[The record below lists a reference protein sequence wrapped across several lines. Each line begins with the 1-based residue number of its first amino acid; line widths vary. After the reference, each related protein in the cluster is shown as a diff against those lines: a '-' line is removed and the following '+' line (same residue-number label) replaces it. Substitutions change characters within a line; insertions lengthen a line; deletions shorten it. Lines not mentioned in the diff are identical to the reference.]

1 MRVRWS
7 GSFISMVLSLALT
20 VSACGNDAEPSSAA
34 VVTEPTSAVATTTTP
49 ATTAAPVATT
59 STTTVSTT
67 TPVAPTSTTT
77 ALEEPTTTTTAA
89 PTTTVAPEVAALSLR
104 PDGVGGYRFG
114 SAIIPV
120 IDALVAVLG
129 DPISDAAWEYPTE
142 FGEGRLDAFGDFSF
156 PYEFGRQTCFANEF
170 CVEAG
175 GPESSEMTFVGW
187 TQSEGPESL
196 VTTLG
201 ITIGSVWSDNARV
214 MSVDEGGCLSFGT
227 GASGGIDLQLQSS
240 GALFSAPDGSGGYTI
255 GEPEPADVMVV
266 GLSAGDLRT
275 FMYGDC

>member
-1 MRVRWS
+1 M
-7 GSFISMVLSLALT
+7 LSVVAA
-20 VSACGNDAEPSSAA
+20 VSACGDGGEPGSAA
-34 VVTEPTSAVATTTTP
+34 VVTEPTASSATVATTV
-49 ATTAAPVATT
+49 TTAVPAITT
-59 STTTVSTT
+59 STTTVRTTT
-67 TPVAPTSTTT
+67 TPAPSSITTIAAEETS
-77 ALEEPTTTTTAA
+77 TTTTAA
-89 PTTTVAPEVAALSLR
+89 PTTTVAPDLAALSLR
-104 PDGVGGYRFG
+104 PDGVGRYRFG
-114 SAIIPV
+114 SAVIPV

-129 DPISDAAWEYPTE
+129 DPISDAAWEYPNE
-142 FGEGRLDAFGDFSF
+142 FDEGRLDPFGDFSF

-201 ITIGSVWSDNARV
+201 ITIGSVWSENARV